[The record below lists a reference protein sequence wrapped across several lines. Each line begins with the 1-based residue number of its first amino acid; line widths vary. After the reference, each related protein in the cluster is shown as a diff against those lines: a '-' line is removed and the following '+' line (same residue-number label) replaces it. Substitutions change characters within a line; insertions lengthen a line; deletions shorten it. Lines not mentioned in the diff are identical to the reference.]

1 MNWWERLLSRG
12 KMEEQLDKEMR
23 FHLEQHANE
32 LIASGVGAAEARR
45 RARMALGGPEQVKEE
60 CRDARGTRW
69 VEDFWQDLR
78 YAMRMLRQRPGFA
91 AVAILT
97 LALGVGASTVM
108 FTVVNGVLLRPLPYP
123 EPDKL
128 VAVHGH
134 SDNWKAELFGEQ
146 NVAYPDFLDC
156 QRESHSLMLA
166 GSLFNGGTISGSGA
180 PEYVDLQ
187 QITSNLFSVLRVNLA
202 QGRAFLPEEDRTGAA
217 PVMILGYSFWQRRFA
232 GRLDAV
238 GASLSLDDKLYTIVG
253 IAPSGFRLRDS
264 EPDVMT
270 PLGQDTAK
278 FLQSRGSHPIGVV
291 ARLQPST
298 TLAEAQAELNLIGR
312 HLAEQYK
319 DTNADRTFVARPLR
333 PDVGQIGSTLW
344 LLLGAVGL
352 VLLIACTNVASLS
365 LARAISRERELAM
378 RVALGA
384 SRGRLVRQCLTESTV
399 LGISGGVFGVGLAA
413 FGIRPF
419 VALWPG
425 TLPRVEE
432 VQLDWRVL
440 LFALIV
446 SLLSGF
452 LFGLAPAL
460 RAPVQK
466 LEQVLRGGGRGV
478 AGSSRRLHSC
488 FVVSE
493 LALAVVLLVSAGLL
507 GRTLLHL
514 SSLNPGINIRNVLVT
529 RMALSPA
536 TLADPAKTRTAWKEV
551 LERARR
557 IPGVQSIATV
567 DTFPMREGD
576 NEQGYWTSADMPP
589 TNKLP
594 FALLTSVSA
603 DYLKVMGIPLRRGRF
618 FDDHDTLDTTPV
630 IVIDEVLAQN
640 AFGKQ
645 DPIGKR
651 LWIPEMG
658 YGSNMFEIVGIVGHV
673 RHWGLAG
680 DDQAKIRAQI
690 YYPFS
695 QLPDSFMHR
704 WSQLMSI
711 AVRTEIPPLGEVAS
725 LRSELKGSAG
735 DQVLY
740 EVRTMEQLAKD
751 SLALQRFL
759 LLLFG
764 IFAGLA
770 LVLACI
776 GIYGVLAYLTGQ
788 RVPEIGIRM
797 ALGARPNS
805 VIWLVLRQSLGMIL
819 AGVAVGAA
827 AALAAGRVL
836 HQLVEGMQ
844 PSGPSTFLLTIPVLI
859 AAALFASFLPARRA
873 SRVDPV
879 IALRQD

>member
-1 MNWWERLLSRG
+1 
-12 KMEEQLDKEMR
+12 MEEQLEKEMH

-32 LIASGVGAAEARR
+32 LIASGVSPAEARR

-69 VEDFWQDLR
+69 LEDFWQDLR
-78 YAMRMLRQRPGFA
+78 YAMRTLGQHPGFA

-97 LALGVGASTVM
+97 LALGIGASTVM

-123 EPDKL
+123 QPDKL
-128 VAVHGH
+128 AAVHGH
-134 SDNWKAELFGEQ
+134 TDDWNAELFGEQ

-156 QRESHSLMLA
+156 ERESRSLMLA
-166 GSLFNGGTISGSGA
+166 GSLFDGGTISGSGL

-187 QITSNLFSVLRVNLA
+187 EITSNLFSVLRVDLV

-217 PVMILGYSFWQRRFA
+217 PVMILGYSFWQRHFA
-232 GRLDAV
+232 GKPDVL
-238 GASLSLDDKLYTIVG
+238 GTSLSLDDKLYTAVG
-253 IAPSGFRLRDS
+253 IAPSGFRIRDS

-278 FLQSRGSHPIGVV
+278 FLQSRGAHPIGVV
-291 ARLQPST
+291 ARLQPGA
-298 TLAEAQAELNLIGR
+298 TLAAAQAELSLIGR

-319 DTNADRTFVARPLR
+319 DTNADRSFVVRPLR
-333 PDVGQIGSTLW
+333 PNVGKNGSTLW

-352 VLLIACTNVASLS
+352 VLLIACTNVASLL
-365 LARAISRERELAM
+365 LARAISRERELAI

-384 SRGRLVRQCLTESTV
+384 SRGRLVRQCLTESAV
-399 LGISGGVFGVGLAA
+399 LGLSGGVLGVGLAA
-413 FGIRPF
+413 FGFRPF

-440 LFALIV
+440 AFALLV

-460 RAPVQK
+460 RAPVRK

-478 AGSSRRLHSC
+478 AGSSRRLHSS
-488 FVVSE
+488 FVISE
-493 LALAVVLLVSAGLL
+493 LAIAVVLLVSAGLL

-514 SSLNPGINIRNVLVT
+514 SSLDPGINIRNVLVT

-536 TLADPAKTRTAWKEV
+536 TLADPAKTRAAWNDV
-551 LERARR
+551 LDRARR
-557 IPGVQSIATV
+557 VPGVQSVATV

-576 NEQGYWTSADMPP
+576 NEQGYWTNADMPP
-589 TNKLP
+589 PNKLP
-594 FALLTSVSA
+594 FALLMNVSP

-618 FDDHDTLDTTPV
+618 FDVHDTLDTTPV

-640 AFGKQ
+640 AFGTQ
-645 DPIGKR
+645 DPVGKR

-658 YGSNMFEIVGIVGHV
+658 YASNVFEIVGVVGHV

-711 AVRTEIPPLGEVAS
+711 AARTEIPPLTVVAS
-725 LRSELKGSAG
+725 LRSELKGAAG

-740 EVRTMEQLAKD
+740 EVRTMEQLARD

-788 RVPEIGIRM
+788 RVPEIGIRI

-805 VIWLVLRQSLGMIL
+805 VIWLVLRQSLGMIVI
-819 AGVAVGAA
+819 GVWFGTA

-836 HQLVEGMQ
+836 QRLVEGMQ
-844 PSGPSTFLLTIPVLI
+844 PIEASTFMLTIPVL
-859 AAALFASFLPARRA
+859 AFAALFASFLPARRA